1 MPVEALVILLI
12 AGTAIVLIG
21 ICRAI
26 SFAQFGRALRAER
39 VNTRPAAERRP
50 AHDAEGHSSAA

>member
-1 MPVEALVILLI
+1 MPAEALVILLI

-26 SFAQFGRALRAER
+26 SFARFGRALRADR
-39 VNTRPAAERRP
+39 LNMRPAVERRSG
-50 AHDAEGHSSAA
+50 HDTQGHSSAA